1 MNQKPDEVW
10 GLKSAIYLIYKI
22 DVTVDTDEGPDSFS
36 YYYYGRFSKIILTS
50 AGVCSVDVSDCVV
63 PEYGWGYGEDEG
75 FVKHDLAF
83 TGYETIDSLYNY
95 CVTSHRDTYEI
106 SVEGNIV
113 P

>member
-36 YYYYGRFSKIILTS
+36 YCYYGRFTKIILTS
-50 AGVCSVDVSDCVV
+50 AGVCSVYVSDCVV

-75 FVKHDLAF
+75 FVKHEILQRRVFDRI
-83 TGYETIDSLYNY
+83 GGSLL
-95 CVTSHRDTYEI
+95 
-106 SVEGNIV
+106 
-113 P
+113 